1 MDKHPKPILKKKIVK
16 RLEIGKDHIPP
27 IGYVFEWD
35 SWMFLYSNEKE
46 WFEENI
52 PEIVSN
58 EYRLVRDEVKDL
70 QVNGK
75 EVTLEIERL
84 VFEWDNQSF
93 KSARE
98 IMNSK
103 E

>member
-1 MDKHPKPILKKKIVK
+1 MGKHPKPILKKKIVK

-27 IGYVFEWD
+27 IGHVFEWD
-35 SWMFLYSNEKE
+35 SWMFLYSHEKE

-52 PEIVSN
+52 PELVSN